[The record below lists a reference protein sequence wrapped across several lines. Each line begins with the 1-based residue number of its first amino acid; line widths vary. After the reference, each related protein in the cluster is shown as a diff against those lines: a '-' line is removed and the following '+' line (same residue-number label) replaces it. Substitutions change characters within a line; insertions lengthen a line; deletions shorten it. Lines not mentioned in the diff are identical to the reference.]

1 MVHKLSEN
9 FLDPLKADRFLAT
22 IHSTPEAMTARIRLD
37 GSGTITGANA
47 R

>member
-9 FLDPLKADRFLAT
+9 FLDPLIADRFLAA
-22 IHSTPEAMTARIRLD
+22 IHRTPEAMTARMRLE

>member
-9 FLDPLKADRFLAT
+9 YLDPLKADLFLAA
-22 IHSTPEAMTARIRLD
+22 IHRTPEAMTARIRLD